1 MNLKKFNKL
10 SGDASFRQFYRTN
23 NSVLVYSKIQK
34 RSNLLNYDAV
44 NKILIKNKI
53 LAPGLISQNYKK
65 NFIEIEDFGNK
76 NMLDKIKSSK
86 TKLNEYKR
94 ILKILYQIQKIKNF
108 KTQNFLKKKFNLSN
122 YSKSKILKES
132 YLFLDWYLAANK
144 LIIQKGHLKKNLKK
158 IIDNL
163 YLNLK
168 IKDKVFVHRDFHVS
182 NMMFYK
188 NKIALIDSQDAV
200 LGNPAYDLAS
210 LIDDVRIKTS
220 NSFKSNILKVFL
232 SKFKY
237 KNESQFINDFEILS
251 VLRNLKIIG
260 IFTRLA
266 KRDKKRKYLKL
277 IPYAWKLIDNRIKI
291 NPNFHDLKNFL
302 KKNPR
307 IKKYEN

>member
-1 MNLKKFNKL
+1 M
-10 SGDASFRQFYRTN
+10 
-23 NSVLVYSKIQK
+23 
-34 RSNLLNYDAV
+34 
-44 NKILIKNKI
+44 IKNKI

-86 TKLNEYKR
+86 TKLNEYKK

-122 YSKSKILKES
+122 YSKAKILKES

-168 IKDKVFVHRDFHVS
+168 IKHKVFVHRDFHVS

-277 IPYAWKLIDNRIKI
+277 IPYAWKLIDNRIK
-291 NPNFHDLKNFL
+291 NNSNFHDLKNFL
-302 KKNPR
+302 QKNPR
-307 IKKYEN
+307 IKKI

>member
-1 MNLKKFNKL
+1 MNLKKFKKL

-76 NMLDKIKSSK
+76 NMLYKIKSSK
-86 TKLNEYKR
+86 NKLNEYKK

-122 YSKSKILKES
+122 YSKAKILKES

-168 IKDKVFVHRDFHVS
+168 IKQKVFVHRDFHVS

-277 IPYAWKLIDNRIKI
+277 IPYAWKLIDNRIKN

-302 KKNPR
+302 QKNPR
-307 IKKYEN
+307 IKKI

>member
-1 MNLKKFNKL
+1 MNLKKFKKL

-122 YSKSKILKES
+122 YSKAKILKES

-168 IKDKVFVHRDFHVS
+168 IKQKVFVHRDFHVS

-277 IPYAWKLIDNRIKI
+277 IPYAWKLIDNRIKN

-302 KKNPR
+302 QKNPR
-307 IKKYEN
+307 IKKI

>member
-1 MNLKKFNKL
+1 MNLKKFKKL

-23 NSVLVYSKIQK
+23 NSILVYSKIQK

-65 NFIEIEDFGNK
+65 NFIEIQDLGNK

-86 TKLNEYKR
+86 TKLNEYKK

-122 YSKSKILKES
+122 YSKAKILKES

-144 LIIQKGHLKKNLKK
+144 LIIQKGHLKKNLKE

-168 IKDKVFVHRDFHVS
+168 IKQKVFVHRDFHVS

-277 IPYAWKLIDNRIKI
+277 IPYAWKLIDNRIKN

-302 KKNPR
+302 QKNPR
-307 IKKYEN
+307 IKKI

>member
-1 MNLKKFNKL
+1 MNLKKFKKL
-10 SGDASFRQFYRTN
+10 SGDASFRQFFRTD
-23 NSVLVYSKIQK
+23 NSILVYSKFQK

-53 LAPGLISQNYKK
+53 LAPGLISQNYEK

-86 TKLNEYKR
+86 NKLNEYKK

-108 KTQNFLKKKFNLSN
+108 KTQNFLKKKFNLPN
-122 YSKSKILKES
+122 YSKYKILKES
-132 YLFLDWYLAANK
+132 YLFLDWYLPANK
-144 LIIQKGHLKKNLKK
+144 LITQKRYLKKNLKK

-163 YLNLK
+163 YSNLK
-168 IKDKVFVHRDFHVS
+168 IKDNVFVHRDFHVS
-182 NMMFYK
+182 NMMYYK

-210 LIDDVRIKTS
+210 LIDDVRIQTS
-220 NSFKSNILKVFL
+220 NNFKLNILKAFL
-232 SKFKY
+232 SKFKF
-237 KNESQFINDFEILS
+237 KNETQFINDFEILS

-266 KRDKKRKYLKL
+266 NRDKKKKYLKL
-277 IPYAWKLIDNRIKI
+277 IPYAWKLIDNRIK
-291 NPNFHDLKNFL
+291 NNSNFNELKNFL
-302 KKNPR
+302 KKNPK
-307 IKKYEN
+307 IKKNEN

>member
-1 MNLKKFNKL
+1 MNLKKFKKL

-76 NMLDKIKSSK
+76 NILDKIKSSK

-122 YSKSKILKES
+122 YSKAKILKES

-158 IIDNL
+158 IINNL

-168 IKDKVFVHRDFHVS
+168 IKQKVFVHRDFHVS

-277 IPYAWKLIDNRIKI
+277 IPYAWKLIDNRIKN

-302 KKNPR
+302 QKLSL
-307 IKKYEN
+307 IHI

>member
-1 MNLKKFNKL
+1 MNLKKFKKL

-86 TKLNEYKR
+86 TKLNEYKK

-122 YSKSKILKES
+122 YSKAKILKES

-168 IKDKVFVHRDFHVS
+168 IKQKVFVHRDFHVS

-277 IPYAWKLIDNRIKI
+277 IPYAWKLIDNRIK
-291 NPNFHDLKNFL
+291 NNSNFHDLKNFL
-302 KKNPR
+302 QKNPR
-307 IKKYEN
+307 IKKI

>member
-1 MNLKKFNKL
+1 MNLKKFKKL

-86 TKLNEYKR
+86 TKLNEYKK

-122 YSKSKILKES
+122 YSKAKILKES

-158 IIDNL
+158 IIDIL

-168 IKDKVFVHRDFHVS
+168 IKQKVFVHRDFHVS

-232 SKFKY
+232 SSYKY
-237 KNESQFINDFEILS
+237 KNETQFINDFEILS

-277 IPYAWKLIDNRIKI
+277 IPYAWKLIDNRIKN

-302 KKNPR
+302 QKNPR
-307 IKKYEN
+307 IKKI

>member
-1 MNLKKFNKL
+1 MNLKKFKKL

-53 LAPGLISQNYKK
+53 LAPGLIGQNYKK

-86 TKLNEYKR
+86 TKLNEYKK

-122 YSKSKILKES
+122 YSKAKILKES
-132 YLFLDWYLAANK
+132 YLFLDWYLPANK
-144 LIIQKGHLKKNLKK
+144 LIIQKGYIKKNLKK

-168 IKDKVFVHRDFHVS
+168 IKQKVFVHRDFHVS

-277 IPYAWKLIDNRIKI
+277 IPYAWKLIDNRIKN

-302 KKNPR
+302 QKNPR
-307 IKKYEN
+307 IKKI

>member
-1 MNLKKFNKL
+1 MNLKKFKKL
-10 SGDASFRQFYRTN
+10 SGDASFRQFFRTD

-65 NFIEIEDFGNK
+65 NFIEIQDFGNK

-86 TKLNEYKR
+86 NKLNEYKK

-122 YSKSKILKES
+122 YSKAKILKES

-168 IKDKVFVHRDFHVS
+168 IKQKVFVHRDFHVS

-237 KNESQFINDFEILS
+237 KNESQFVNDFEILS

-277 IPYAWKLIDNRIKI
+277 VPYAWKLIDNRIKN

-302 KKNPR
+302 QKNPR
-307 IKKYEN
+307 IKKI

>member
-1 MNLKKFNKL
+1 MNLKKFKKL

-53 LAPGLISQNYKK
+53 LAPSLISQNYKK

-122 YSKSKILKES
+122 YSKAKILKES
-132 YLFLDWYLAANK
+132 YLFLDWYLSANK
-144 LIIQKGHLKKNLKK
+144 LIIQKEHLKKNLKK

-168 IKDKVFVHRDFHVS
+168 IKQKVFVHRDFHVS

-200 LGNPAYDLAS
+200 LGSPAYDLAS

-277 IPYAWKLIDNRIKI
+277 IPYAWKLIDNRIKN

>member
-1 MNLKKFNKL
+1 MNLKRFKKL

-86 TKLNEYKR
+86 TKLNEYKK

-108 KTQNFLKKKFNLSN
+108 KTQNFLKKKFILSN
-122 YSKSKILKES
+122 YSKAKILKES
-132 YLFLDWYLAANK
+132 YLFLDWYLPANK
-144 LIIQKGHLKKNLKK
+144 LIIQKGYLKKNLKK

-168 IKDKVFVHRDFHVS
+168 IKQKVFVHRDFHVS

-277 IPYAWKLIDNRIKI
+277 IPYAWKLIDNRIKN
-291 NPNFHDLKNFL
+291 NPNFHELKNFL
-302 KKNPR
+302 QKNPR
-307 IKKYEN
+307 IKKI

>member
-1 MNLKKFNKL
+1 MNLKKFKKL

-34 RSNLLNYDAV
+34 QSNLLNYDAV

-86 TKLNEYKR
+86 TKLNEYKK

-122 YSKSKILKES
+122 YSKAKILKES
-132 YLFLDWYLAANK
+132 YLFLDWYLPANK
-144 LIIQKGHLKKNLKK
+144 LIIQKGYIKKNLKK

-168 IKDKVFVHRDFHVS
+168 IKQKVFVHRDFHVS
-182 NMMFYK
+182 NMMFYN

-220 NSFKSNILKVFL
+220 NSFKSNILKVYL
-232 SKFKY
+232 SKFNY
-237 KNESQFINDFEILS
+237 KNETQFINDFEILS

-277 IPYAWKLIDNRIKI
+277 IPYAWKLIDNRIKN
-291 NPNFHDLKNFL
+291 NPNFHDLKHFL
-302 KKNPR
+302 QKNPR
-307 IKKYEN
+307 IKKI

>member
-1 MNLKKFNKL
+1 MNLKKFKKL

-122 YSKSKILKES
+122 YSKARILKES
-132 YLFLDWYLAANK
+132 YLFLDWYLPANK
-144 LIIQKGHLKKNLKK
+144 LIIQKGYIKKNLKK

-168 IKDKVFVHRDFHVS
+168 IKQKVFVHRDFHVS

-232 SKFKY
+232 SSYKY

-277 IPYAWKLIDNRIKI
+277 IPYAWKLIDNRIK
-291 NPNFHDLKNFL
+291 NNSNFHDLKNFL
-302 KKNPR
+302 QKNPR
-307 IKKYEN
+307 IKKI

>member
-1 MNLKKFNKL
+1 MNLKKFKKL

-86 TKLNEYKR
+86 TKLNEYKK

-122 YSKSKILKES
+122 YSKAKILKET
-132 YLFLDWYLAANK
+132 YLFLDWYLSANK
-144 LIIQKGHLKKNLKK
+144 LIMQKGYIKKNLKK

-168 IKDKVFVHRDFHVS
+168 IKQKVFVHRDFHVS

-188 NKIALIDSQDAV
+188 KKIALIDSQDAV

-232 SKFKY
+232 SEFKY

-266 KRDKKRKYLKL
+266 NRDKKKKYLKL
-277 IPYAWKLIDNRIKI
+277 IPYAWKLIDNRMK
-291 NPNFHDLKNFL
+291 NNSNFNDLINFL
-302 KKNPR
+302 KENPK
-307 IKKYEN
+307 IKIK

>member
-1 MNLKKFNKL
+1 MNLKKFKKL

-122 YSKSKILKES
+122 YSKAKILKES
-132 YLFLDWYLAANK
+132 YLFLDWYLPANK
-144 LIIQKGHLKKNLKK
+144 LIIQKGYIKKNLKK

-168 IKDKVFVHRDFHVS
+168 IKQKVFVHRDFHVS

-266 KRDKKRKYLKL
+266 NRDKKKKYLKL
-277 IPYAWKLIDNRIKI
+277 IPYAWKLIDNRMK
-291 NPNFHDLKNFL
+291 NNSNFNDLINFL
-302 KKNPR
+302 KENPK
-307 IKKYEN
+307 IKIK

>member
-1 MNLKKFNKL
+1 MNLKKFKKL

-65 NFIEIEDFGNK
+65 NFIEIQDLGNK

-122 YSKSKILKES
+122 YSKAKILKES
-132 YLFLDWYLAANK
+132 YLFLDWYLPANK
-144 LIIQKGHLKKNLKK
+144 LIIQKGYIKKNLKK

-168 IKDKVFVHRDFHVS
+168 IKQKVFVHRDFHVS

-220 NSFKSNILKVFL
+220 NSFKSNILKEFL
-232 SKFKY
+232 SSHKY

-277 IPYAWKLIDNRIKI
+277 IPYAWKLIDNRIKN

-302 KKNPR
+302 QKNPR
-307 IKKYEN
+307 IKKI